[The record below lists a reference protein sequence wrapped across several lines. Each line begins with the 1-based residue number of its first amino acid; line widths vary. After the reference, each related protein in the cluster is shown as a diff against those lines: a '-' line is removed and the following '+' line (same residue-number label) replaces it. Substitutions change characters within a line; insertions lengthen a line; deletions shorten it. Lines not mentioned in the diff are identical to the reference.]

1 MTESDDRQDAAQEL
15 RQWTT
20 VAARV
25 LEDDQLP
32 WSLSQ
37 VREQVPDGTH
47 TDSVYADQ
55 QNTSSR

>member
-37 VREQVPDGTH
+37 VREQVPDGIH
-47 TDSVYADQ
+47 TECF
-55 QNTSSR
+55 